1 MVINYANKH
10 QIDKIYLHDSVFK
23 GFHYNYYDRQI
34 LLTCTNSYLNKIF
47 DFKFNDVI
55 YFKMQSCLFW
65 TYGYNI
71 YDIYITEF
79 PEEFIKQI
87 NEIKNTKPDFYENSQ
102 VGTGTEYIAIEIMI
116 NSGDT
121 LLIICES
128 VDFTE
133 TEFEDN

>member
-10 QIDKIYLHDSVFK
+10 QIDKIHLHASLFK
-23 GFHYNYYDRQI
+23 GFHYNYYDRPI
-34 LLTCTNSYLNKIF
+34 LLICTNSYLKKIF

-55 YFKMQSCLFW
+55 YLKIQSCLFW

-87 NEIKNTKPDFYENSQ
+87 NEFKNTKPNFYENSQ
-102 VGTGTEYIAIEIMI
+102 VEQGRNIWQ
-116 NSGDT
+116 
-121 LLIICES
+121 
-128 VDFTE
+128 
-133 TEFEDN
+133 